1 MGKVHD
7 GKIVTTSGFKFNANA
22 PLDDRA
28 VVLSHADLND
38 IPAYEGMEV
47 YVKEE
52 TKSYKYIAGNWV
64 AVATEDY
71 VTKAIENLNI
81 QTGSA
86 NVLTPE
92 MFGAVGDG
100 STDDTAALQ
109 AMIDAATDG
118 KVFLFTSA
126 NGYRVGSTLNIQNKH
141 HLTFAHAN
149 LIFGDSSTS
158 RLEACMKINGGSSN
172 ISFEN
177 CSFRY
182 GSQVIWLWACE
193 NIRVS
198 GCTFDGCGYCVIQQM
213 GYVSDHVFVTDNLAK
228 NCVQDFVECNCE
240 VDAPSKNWTVT
251 GNIYVR
257 DEKPVAPAKTECRFL
272 GATAIRNVII
282 SNNIIENV
290 RGDSCISLE
299 DPYGEIVID
308 GNTFTDCI
316 GTGYIQIVHGDKN
329 TIVSNNHFVNTMAD
343 NGTPFIYLY
352 DSGSASPYTKEFSV
366 IVEGNLFNGNGT
378 QANPLVNIDYTS
390 YPFIIKN
397 NVFRNIG
404 IMFDHVG
411 GQNISFDG
419 NDVMCA
425 TFFLVDASKAGY
437 TQNSTFSNNRIV
449 GDITIT
455 NDYNGKVC
463 SGLSFTGNYLDGTV
477 SITNANDILF
487 AGNIFTNKSVFTFD
501 VNGYYHPERMERYG
515 NFQVGVGL
523 LEPRVLD
530 EDGIVQERGNSTT
543 AVMSQKA
550 ATDLFALKSDLS
562 TLSLGVHTD
571 GLIHIFMNGVP
582 VGDGVE
588 IGAGGDVVGYVDIE
602 NNIVIR
608 GSLPDG
614 TYTIQYEMEDGSSI
628 DIGNLVLDTNV
639 YYTVTNNLTNCTS
652 SNSETRIVSGNAY
665 SATISAN
672 DGYTLS
678 SIVVTMGGVDITSS
692 AVSGGAISIASVTG
706 HVVITAVAE
715 MAAGATNFF
724 VESEGAYGR
733 VGSDGG
739 NRTDA
744 PNNFITNYVAVQ
756 NGDIIKVSGCDITG
770 NFSEAT
776 NDHYFMACYKSSKTI
791 VFASGADKTDGTYF
805 TLDYDTGTEAQLTI
819 TNSNVAYLRFTCS
832 NPKGVNNLVDVSAIV
847 INIKRNG
854 EWL

>member
-1 MGKVHD
+1 M
-7 GKIVTTSGFKFNANA
+7 AN
-22 PLDDRA
+22 
-28 VVLSHADLND
+28 
-38 IPAYEGMEV
+38 
-47 YVKEE
+47 K
-52 TKSYKYIAGNWV
+52 
-64 AVATEDY
+64 
-71 VTKAIENLNI
+71 
-81 QTGSA
+81 Q
-86 NVLTPE
+86 
-92 MFGAVGDG
+92 
-100 STDDTAALQ
+100 
-109 AMIDAATDG
+109 
-118 KVFLFTSA
+118 
-126 NGYRVGSTLNIQNKH
+126 
-141 HLTFAHAN
+141 
-149 LIFGDSSTS
+149 
-158 RLEACMKINGGSSN
+158 MK
-172 ISFEN
+172 
-177 CSFRY
+177 
-182 GSQVIWLWACE
+182 
-193 NIRVS
+193 
-198 GCTFDGCGYCVIQQM
+198 
-213 GYVSDHVFVTDNLAK
+213 
-228 NCVQDFVECNCE
+228 
-240 VDAPSKNWTVT
+240 TVT
-251 GNIYVR
+251 IGGVTYEIADAYDR
-257 DEKPVAPAKTECRFL
+257 
-272 GATAIRNVII
+272 
-282 SNNIIENV
+282 ENK
-290 RGDSCISLE
+290 I
-299 DPYGEIVID
+299 
-308 GNTFTDCI
+308 
-316 GTGYIQIVHGDKN
+316 DKN
-329 TIVSNNHFVNTMAD
+329 S
-343 NGTPFIYLY
+343 
-352 DSGSASPYTKEFSV
+352 
-366 IVEGNLFNGNGT
+366 
-378 QANPLVNIDYTS
+378 
-390 YPFIIKN
+390 
-397 NVFRNIG
+397 
-404 IMFDHVG
+404 
-411 GQNISFDG
+411 
-419 NDVMCA
+419 
-425 TFFLVDASKAGY
+425 
-437 TQNSTFSNNRIV
+437 
-449 GDITIT
+449 
-455 NDYNGKVC
+455 
-463 SGLSFTGNYLDGTV
+463 
-477 SITNANDILF
+477 
-487 AGNIFTNKSVFTFD
+487 
-501 VNGYYHPERMERYG
+501 
-515 NFQVGVGL
+515 
-523 LEPRVLD
+523 
-530 EDGIVQERGNSTT
+530 IVQETGNSTT

-588 IGAGGDVVGYVDIE
+588 IGAGGDVVGYVDSE

-678 SIVVTMGGVDITSS
+678 SIVVTMGGVDVTSS
-692 AVSGGAISIASVTG
+692 VVSAGNISIAEVTG
-706 HVVITAVAE
+706 NIVIAADAE